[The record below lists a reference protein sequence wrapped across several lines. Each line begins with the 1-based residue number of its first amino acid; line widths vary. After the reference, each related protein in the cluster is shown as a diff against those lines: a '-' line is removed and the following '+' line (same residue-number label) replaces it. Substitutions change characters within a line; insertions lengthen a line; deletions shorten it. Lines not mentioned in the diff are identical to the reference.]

1 MKEPGKLMEEAFGAP
16 FDPTYYTDYLT
27 EKYTTLYGLI

>member
-1 MKEPGKLMEEAFGAP
+1 MPCGAICAFGAP

-27 EKYTTLYGLI
+27 KKYSELYHLN

>member
-1 MKEPGKLMEEAFGAP
+1 MMEEVFGAP

-27 EKYTTLYGLI
+27 EKYSSLYHLN